1 MRVRYTET
9 ALREVDEIFAYI
21 ANHSVVAAA
30 AVVERVDELVG
41 QLSEFPYMAQETDI
55 AGVRKFPLGRF
66 PYVVYYTVEQN
77 EVVILHIR
85 HGARR
90 PPSFP

>member
-1 MRVRYTET
+1 MKVRYTET
-9 ALREVDEIFAYI
+9 ALREVDGIFAYI
-21 ANHSVVAAA
+21 ADYNVVAAA
-30 AVVERVDELVG
+30 AVVERVDELVE
-41 QLSEFPYMAQETDI
+41 QLSEFPYLAQETDI

-66 PYVVYYTVEQN
+66 PYVVYYTVQQD
-77 EVVILHIR
+77 EVIILHIR

>member
-9 ALREVDEIFAYI
+9 ALHEVDEIFAYI

-41 QLSEFPYMAQETDI
+41 QLSEFPLY
-55 AGVRKFPLGRF
+55 GSG
-66 PYVVYYTVEQN
+66 N
-77 EVVILHIR
+77 
-85 HGARR
+85 
-90 PPSFP
+90 